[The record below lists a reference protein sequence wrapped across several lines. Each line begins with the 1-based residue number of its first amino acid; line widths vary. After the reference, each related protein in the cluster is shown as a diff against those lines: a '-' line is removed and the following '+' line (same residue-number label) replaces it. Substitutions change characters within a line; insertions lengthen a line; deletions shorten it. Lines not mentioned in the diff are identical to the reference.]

1 MTQNFDRTQGYFE
14 GSRQVHLPDVY
25 PPFLFREVHANHGV
39 VACEGSMFKSKFA
52 NALTTMMIGS
62 LGLASAENKLSV
74 AYAGDAGH
82 MDDLIE
88 WMCARYTRES
98 LVITRSLESQQLL
111 SGLGVPNELGADTA
125 WTFEP
130 RPPDYARSTLRK
142 AGWDEK
148 TPILVLCPIHPFVWP
163 VRASVAKYIAAAT
176 TGAYKDSQYR
186 TVYFFESGAEVDRKF
201 NHYVAGYAQ
210 AAKAFLQRHK
220 VFPILVAME
229 RLDAVAC
236 RAIEK
241 EIPGTP
247 IFTSDDYDMFELV
260 SILRACSYMVSSR
273 YHGIVTCMPAGV
285 VSAGVTMDER
295 IRNLMRER
303 GHQHLLLNV
312 DDPDLGPKLLDVME
326 KLVREAESVRDSIGR
341 TVVSQSESHVAHG
354 HFLRRRSSQNVSGIP
369 AAQGRAQLGRQFAA
383 VSATLRKLVEGYDSS
398 AVSRHSWPAAS
409 LNVPSVCFAC
419 FTRAI
424 SDAMPNFLEN
434 TFAQLAAGSG
444 RVVLREIRGD
454 EVRQRLRRGTSRSG
468 RGAYAPIFAVPACS
482 PVIVVRLLAPNS
494 IRWAAIDLA
503 LMAEGLVVV
512 PLYSRQAPAE
522 LATMMKDCTPRCCFA
537 SDACPRGSCDASLE
551 RRPEA
556 ASPRPVR
563 RNSAKARIAHK
574 ELPIFPIPAR
584 RRPRHHHLHL
594 RNLRRTQGRLPQHE
608 KSRPHAFLH
617 HQLDRSARQNHEPDR
632 VFQYLLS
639 ISPHPG
645 SS

>member
-1 MTQNFDRTQGYFE
+1 MTDFLLVAWVSAMIELRCFAWKFGIGKRWTPGEKLKLLFAGYNGTRNTGSDVRVQETLRQIRHVLGAENADFSVMTQNFDRTQGYFE
-14 GSRQVHLPDVY
+14 GSRQVHLPDVF

-39 VACEGSMFKSKFA
+39 VSCEGSMFKSKFA

-130 RPPDYARSTLRK
+130 RPPDYARNTLRK

-163 VRASVAKYIAAAT
+163 VRASIAKYIASAT

-201 NHYVAGYAQ
+201 NHYAAGYAQ
-210 AAKAFLQRHK
+210 AAKAFLQRHN

-260 SILRACSYMVSSR
+260 SILRACTYMVSSR
-273 YHGIVTCMPAGV
+273 YHGIVTSMPAGV

-326 KLVREAESVRDSIGR
+326 KLVVEADSIRASIAR
-341 TVVSQSESHVAHG
+341 TVVSNLKAMSRMAIFFEDEIRKTYPE
-354 HFLRRRSSQNVSGIP
+354 FPLRKGVLSWEENLPPFSDN
-369 AAQGRAQLGRQFAA
+369 
-383 VSATLRKLVEGYDSS
+383 LRKLVEEYDSS
-398 AVSRHSWPAAS
+398 SPAV
-409 LNVPSVCFAC
+409 
-419 FTRAI
+419 
-424 SDAMPNFLEN
+424 
-434 TFAQLAAGSG
+434 
-444 RVVLREIRGD
+444 
-454 EVRQRLRRGTSRSG
+454 
-468 RGAYAPIFAVPACS
+468 
-482 PVIVVRLLAPNS
+482 
-494 IRWAAIDLA
+494 
-503 LMAEGLVVV
+503 
-512 PLYSRQAPAE
+512 
-522 LATMMKDCTPRCCFA
+522 LAT
-537 SDACPRGSCDASLE
+537 
-551 RRPEA
+551 
-556 ASPRPVR
+556 
-563 RNSAKARIAHK
+563 
-574 ELPIFPIPAR
+574 
-584 RRPRHHHLHL
+584 
-594 RNLRRTQGRLPQHE
+594 GR
-608 KSRPHAFLH
+608 
-617 HQLDRSARQNHEPDR
+617 
-632 VFQYLLS
+632 
-639 ISPHPG
+639 
-645 SS
+645 